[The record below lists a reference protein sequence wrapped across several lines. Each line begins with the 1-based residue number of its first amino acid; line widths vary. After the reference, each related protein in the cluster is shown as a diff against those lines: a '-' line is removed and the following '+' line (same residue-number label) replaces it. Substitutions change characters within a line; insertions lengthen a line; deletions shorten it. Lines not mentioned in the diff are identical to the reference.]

1 MKRGNT
7 DQQNRSK
14 KDVEE
19 ENERQFKEAC
29 RPRLVKPA
37 HFLSQRNFL
46 KPEDYYRYRYRYR
59 VLVFRSTSSYRVTVI
74 EGAVVGRPIASAQPI
89 NEKPSCAT

>member
-1 MKRGNT
+1 MEKYS

-29 RPRLVKPA
+29 RPRLVKPV
-37 HFLSQRNFL
+37 HFLSQRNFF
-46 KPEDYYRYRYRYR
+46 KPQDYYRYRFR
-59 VLVFRSTSSYRVTVI
+59 VLDFRSTISYRVTVTEL
-74 EGAVVGRPIASAQPI
+74 EGSGLGFPIASAQPI
-89 NEKPSCAT
+89 NERPS